1 MALVDPN
8 IAMGYRGIEV
18 PNQLA
23 QYGQLAQIQNAQNQ
37 NQLAQYQLGAAQRAE
52 AKDIS
57 RIQLIFGFDDADQ
70 VGLDHF
76 KTVIQPYLDK
86 HDVSYEAQAFKSM
99 GYAGLN
105 RYYNHLA
112 KSADADWLFVWNDD
126 AVMDTVGWDTVISQ
140 HTGQFRLLKL
150 HTHNDHPYSIFPIVP
165 RAWFETLGLLSRH
178 QMIDA
183 EVSQIAFML
192 DIMQVI
198 DVHATHNQ
206 VELTKDANDPL
217 KPKNRFEGNPNSP
230 QDFHYIETIR
240 QRHVDCGTLM
250 AQMLSLG
257 DSSSLTWW
265 NNVRAGIQDPWEKL
279 KLLDVNKQMSQYR
292 IKLP

>member
-1 MALVDPN
+1 MSEYKIAVLLPTRSRTTALTQSITSLVK
-8 IAMGYRGIEV
+8 
-18 PNQLA
+18 
-23 QYGQLAQIQNAQNQ
+23 
-37 NQLAQYQLGAAQRAE
+37 AADDVSA
-52 AKDIS
+52 
-57 RIQLIFGFDDADQ
+57 IQLLLAFDRDDAT
-70 VGLDHF
+70 GLDHF
-76 KTVIQPYLDK
+76 STVIQPWLDQTGLA
-86 HDVSYEAQAFKSM
+86 YEAQVFTSM

-126 AVMDTVGWDTVISQ
+126 AVMDTAGWDTVISQ